1 MFMKKQIL
9 GILVCMLLTVVTV
22 LGGESATA
30 SANLPPFFGTPA
42 PSNNS
47 INNPLSLS
55 WSVSIND
62 PDGDVFSWTIQ
73 CTNGQTTSGTG
84 ASNGTKSL
92 ALSGLAYGAAYTVWV
107 NATDPTGSGLYTRAW
122 YIFTTKINN
131 PPVFGLPNPS
141 NSSINNSISL
151 TWNIP
156 INDIE
161 GDAFSWI
168 IQCSN
173 GQVKT
178 GINAINGTK
187 SLVIS
192 GLAYETTYTVW
203 VNATDPN
210 ASGGAY
216 NRKWYNFTTKI
227 SQPPIFGSPTPS
239 NGSINTPLS
248 LTWSIPINDT
258 EGDAFSWTIECSNGQ
273 TSGGTGA
280 FNGIKSLPLSGLT
293 NFTIYKIWVNATDPT
308 GSGLYTKQ
316 WFIFTTKG
324 NLPPIFGSPT
334 PSNGSTSPPLNLNW
348 SILISDSEGDAFNWT
363 IECSNGQTS
372 GGTSASNG
380 IKSLQLVVANLTTYK
395 VWVNA
400 TDPTGSVQYT
410 RKWYT
415 FNTSAS
421 VPPSQPIIDGP
432 ASGKVGV
439 SYNYNFVAIDPNGD
453 DVYYRIDWGDG
464 TPITNWI
471 GPYHSGQVVIVSHTF
486 STTGLLNIKCQAKDS
501 YNSVSSWG
509 QLDVTMPKAK
519 IYIPSLFFELIERLL
534 ERFPYGFP
542 ILHQLLAD

>member
-22 LGGESATA
+22 LRGESATA

-55 WSVSIND
+55 WSISIND

-92 ALSGLAYGAAYTVWV
+92 AISGLTYGIAYTVWV
-107 NATDPTGSGLYTRAW
+107 NATDPAGSGLYTRAW

-131 PPVFGLPNPS
+131 PPVFGSPSPS
-141 NSSINNSISL
+141 NGSINNALSL
-151 TWNIP
+151 TWSIP
-156 INDIE
+156 INDAE
-161 GDAFSWI
+161 GDAFSWSI
-168 IQCSN
+168 KCSN

-187 SLVIS
+187 SLAIS
-192 GLAYETTYTVW
+192 GLAYVTNYIVW

-210 ASGGAY
+210 ASGY
-216 NRKWYNFTTKI
+216 NRKWYTFSTKI
-227 SQPPIFGSPTPS
+227 SQPPIFGLPTPS

-248 LTWSIPINDT
+248 LSWSIPINDA

-273 TSGGTGA
+273 TGGGTSA
-280 FNGIKSLPLSGLT
+280 YNGTKSLPISGLK
-293 NFTIYKIWVNATDPT
+293 NSTIYKIWVNATDPT
-308 GSGLYTKQ
+308 GSGLYTRK
-316 WFIFTTKG
+316 WFTFTTKG

-334 PSNGSTSPPLNLNW
+334 PSNGSISPPMNLNW
-348 SILISDSEGDAFNWT
+348 SILISDNEGDVFNWT

-380 IKSLQLVVANLTTYK
+380 IKTLPLVVTNLTTYK

-400 TDPTGSVQYT
+400 TDPTGSAQYT

-421 VPPSQPIIDGP
+421 VPPSLPIIDGP

-453 DVYYRIDWGDG
+453 NVYYRIDWGDG

-486 STTGLLNIKCQAKDS
+486 STTGLLTIKCQAKDT
-501 YNSVSSWG
+501 YNSVSGWG
-509 QLDVTMPKAK
+509 QLDVTMPKTK
-519 IYIPSLFFELIERLL
+519 IYIPSLFLELL
-534 ERFPYGFP
+534 ERLFERFPHAFP
-542 ILHQLLAD
+542 ILHQLLTY